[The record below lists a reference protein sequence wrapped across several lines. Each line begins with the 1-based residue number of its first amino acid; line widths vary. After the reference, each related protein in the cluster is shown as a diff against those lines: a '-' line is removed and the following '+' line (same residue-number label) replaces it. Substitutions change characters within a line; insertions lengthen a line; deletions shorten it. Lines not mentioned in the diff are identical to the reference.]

1 VKIRLENIEKGD
13 QMNNEQYFN
22 YLLDSFDE
30 EHKLIR
36 VVLIGEDNAVR
47 LLVMDEKKEWEQN
60 G

>member
-1 VKIRLENIEKGD
+1 MKIRLENIEKGD